1 VADNANTCIRK
12 VTASGVVTTLAGS
25 VNYGYADGT
34 GAAAQFNLPEGVAVD
49 ASGNVYVADTGNN
62 CIRKVTAAGVV
73 TTLAGS
79 VTNGFADGTGAAAQF
94 NSPSGVAVDASGNVY
109 VADTYNNCIRK
120 VTAAGV
126 VTTLAGSVNYGYAD
140 GTGAAAQF
148 SSPYGVA
155 VDASGNVYVADSGNN
170 CIRMVTAAGVVTT
183 LAGSLYA
190 GSADGTN
197 AAARFNY
204 PVGVAVDASGNVY
217 VADFGNN
224 CIRKVTAA
232 GVVTTLAGSTEGY
245 ADGTGMAAQFNLP
258 SGVAVDANGNVYVA
272 DYGNNCIR
280 KVTATGVV
288 TTLAGSV
295 NYGYADGTG
304 AAAMFYYPE
313 GVAVDA
319 SGNVY
324 VADTYNYYIRKVT
337 AAGVNSILAKR
348 DLTGTDSVNVSLS
361 VTGLVAQTTYY
372 FRAVATNNAVS
383 ANGEILSFTTTT
395 NHPPV
400 AAVLTLT
407 QTANVPLMLA
417 LSDLA
422 TNWSDIDGDPV
433 SLVSINFTSTNGAT
447 VYPLNLTTNL
457 DGSYVITN
465 LSLLGFVN
473 PAKLNDQISYTIS
486 DGLGDSTV
494 GLINI
499 VVSFDALTGQV
510 TGIISSFNNNSVTLS
525 FAGVPGYTYAVERS
539 TNLPTWT
546 PIWTNTAPAGSF
558 FNFTDTFGDLGGIA
572 PSSAFYRLS
581 WTPPHPAP

>member
-1 VADNANTCIRK
+1 
-12 VTASGVVTTLAGS
+12 
-25 VNYGYADGT
+25 
-34 GAAAQFNLPEGVAVD
+34 
-49 ASGNVYVADTGNN
+49 
-62 CIRKVTAAGVV
+62 VTAAGVV

-79 VTNGFADGTGAAAQF
+79 AVTYGFADGTGAAAMF
-94 NSPSGVAVDASGNVY
+94 NS
-109 VADTYNNCIRK
+109 
-120 VTAAGV
+120 
-126 VTTLAGSVNYGYAD
+126 
-140 GTGAAAQF
+140 
-148 SSPYGVA
+148 
-155 VDASGNVYVADSGNN
+155 
-170 CIRMVTAAGVVTT
+170 
-183 LAGSLYA
+183 
-190 GSADGTN
+190 
-197 AAARFNY
+197 
-204 PVGVAVDASGNVY
+204 
-217 VADFGNN
+217 
-224 CIRKVTAA
+224 
-232 GVVTTLAGSTEGY
+232 
-245 ADGTGMAAQFNLP
+245 
-258 SGVAVDANGNVYVA
+258 
-272 DYGNNCIR
+272 
-280 KVTATGVV
+280 
-288 TTLAGSV
+288 
-295 NYGYADGTG
+295 
-304 AAAMFYYPE
+304 PE

-319 SGNVY
+319 SNNVY
-324 VADTYNYYIRKVT
+324 VADTYIYYILKVT

-407 QTANVPLMLA
+407 QTAKVPLMLA

-499 VVSFDALTGQV
+499 VVSFNALTGQA
-510 TGIISSFNNNSVTLS
+510 TGILYPGGNNPVTLS

>member
-1 VADNANTCIRK
+1 
-12 VTASGVVTTLAGS
+12 
-25 VNYGYADGT
+25 
-34 GAAAQFNLPEGVAVD
+34 
-49 ASGNVYVADTGNN
+49 
-62 CIRKVTAAGVV
+62 
-73 TTLAGS
+73 
-79 VTNGFADGTGAAAQF
+79 
-94 NSPSGVAVDASGNVY
+94 VDASGNVY

-120 VTAAGV
+120 VTAA
-126 VTTLAGSVNYGYAD
+126 
-140 GTGAAAQF
+140 
-148 SSPYGVA
+148 
-155 VDASGNVYVADSGNN
+155 
-170 CIRMVTAAGVVTT
+170 
-183 LAGSLYA
+183 
-190 GSADGTN
+190 
-197 AAARFNY
+197 
-204 PVGVAVDASGNVY
+204 
-217 VADFGNN
+217 
-224 CIRKVTAA
+224 
-232 GVVTTLAGSTEGY
+232 
-245 ADGTGMAAQFNLP
+245 
-258 SGVAVDANGNVYVA
+258 
-272 DYGNNCIR
+272 
-280 KVTATGVV
+280 GVV

>member
-1 VADNANTCIRK
+1 
-12 VTASGVVTTLAGS
+12 
-25 VNYGYADGT
+25 
-34 GAAAQFNLPEGVAVD
+34 
-49 ASGNVYVADTGNN
+49 
-62 CIRKVTAAGVV
+62 
-73 TTLAGS
+73 
-79 VTNGFADGTGAAAQF
+79 
-94 NSPSGVAVDASGNVY
+94 
-109 VADTYNNCIRK
+109 
-120 VTAAGV
+120 
-126 VTTLAGSVNYGYAD
+126 
-140 GTGAAAQF
+140 
-148 SSPYGVA
+148 
-155 VDASGNVYVADSGNN
+155 
-170 CIRMVTAAGVVTT
+170 MVTAAGVVTT
-183 LAGSLYA
+183 LAGSA
-190 GSADGTN
+190 
-197 AAARFNY
+197 
-204 PVGVAVDASGNVY
+204 GNVY
-217 VADFGNN
+217 G
-224 CIRKVTAA
+224 
-232 GVVTTLAGSTEGY
+232 
-245 ADGTGMAAQFNLP
+245 
-258 SGVAVDANGNVYVA
+258 
-272 DYGNNCIR
+272 
-280 KVTATGVV
+280 
-288 TTLAGSV
+288 
-295 NYGYADGTG
+295 GYADGTG
-304 AAAMFYYPE
+304 AAAQFYWPE

-372 FRAVATNNAVS
+372 FRAVATNTAGS

-433 SLVSINFTSTNGAT
+433 SLVSINFTSTNRAT
-447 VYPLNLTTNL
+447 VYPLNLTTNP

-465 LSLLGFVN
+465 LALLGFVN

-494 GLINI
+494 GVINI
-499 VVSFDALTGQV
+499 VVSFNALTGQA
-510 TGIISSFNNNSVTLS
+510 TGIVSSFNNNSVTLS

-539 TNLPTWT
+539 TNWPTWI
-546 PIWTNTAPAGSF
+546 PIWTTNAPAGSF